1 LGKIRSSGRGQA
13 KVIHQRLLIEISTP
27 ILPEGKPW
35 RKGEV
40 TKFPAARYGKRLGK
54 VASERARRV

>member
-1 LGKIRSSGRGQA
+1 M
-13 KVIHQRLLIEISTP
+13 LLIEISTP

-54 VASERARRV
+54 VASERVRRV